1 MQYLGTILSVSFV
14 LVAILAVLYLKK
26 KHPYIYVMGEPVGF
40 FLAGLLLLTH
50 IVGLKECLVYS
61 AATLCFAH
69 AWQSLKEY
77 LAAIEND
84 IRQNQKSDHPAHV
97 STPKLF
103 LSQFTALGLITFGLV
118 IISAGCLIYA
128 LLTGTPL

>member
-1 MQYLGTILSVSFV
+1 MQYLSTGITVSFF
-14 LVAILAVLYLKK
+14 LVAFLGVLYLKR
-26 KHPYIYVMGEPVGF
+26 KHPYIFAMGEPIGF
-40 FLAGLLLLTH
+40 FLMGLFLLTH
-50 IVGLKECLVYS
+50 IVGLKECIVYS

-84 IRQNQKSDHPAHV
+84 IRQNQKSDKPAHV

-103 LSQFTALGLITFGLV
+103 LSQFTPLGIITFGLV
-118 IISAGCLIYA
+118 VFIAGSLIYA